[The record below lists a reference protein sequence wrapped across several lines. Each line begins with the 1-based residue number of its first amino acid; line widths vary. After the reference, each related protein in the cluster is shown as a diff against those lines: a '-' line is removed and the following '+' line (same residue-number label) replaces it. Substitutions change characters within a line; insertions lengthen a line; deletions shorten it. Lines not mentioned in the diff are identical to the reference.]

1 MGYVSFG
8 TKCKES
14 ENKRKN
20 TKQKSSLKHGLKV
33 RDKMSNKSTKATGR
47 GASNSKKRSPGRDE
61 KGLFASGNKFA
72 EKWSEEKVLAI
83 GKQLLEWMKE
93 SEGNF
98 WLEDFLHENDLYVN
112 FINSM
117 SARFP
122 RFKDYI
128 ARAKEIQESRITKF
142 ALLGNLDTGMAR
154 WVLSVHHNKRDVAE
168 TKTELSGAVQTVD
181 RFTLKIENN

>member
-1 MGYVSFG
+1 MSLLVQNAKNQKSSA
-8 TKCKES
+8 KIP
-14 ENKRKN
+14 NK
-20 TKQKSSLKHGLKV
+20 KSSLKHGLKV
-33 RDKMSNKSTKATGR
+33 RDKMSDKSTKTTGR
-47 GASNSKKRSPGRDE
+47 GASNAKKRSPGRDE
-61 KGLFASGNKFA
+61 KGLFTSGNKFA
-72 EKWSEEKVLAI
+72 EKWTEEKVLSI

-93 SEGNF
+93 SDGNF

-117 SARFP
+117 SNRFP

-168 TKTELSGAVQTVD
+168 TKTEVSGAVQTVVD